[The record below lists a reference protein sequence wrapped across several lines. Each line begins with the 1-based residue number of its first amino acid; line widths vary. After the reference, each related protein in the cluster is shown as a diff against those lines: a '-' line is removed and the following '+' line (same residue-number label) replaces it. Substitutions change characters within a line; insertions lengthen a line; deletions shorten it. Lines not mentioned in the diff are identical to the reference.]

1 MSRPPLGCG
10 KLLDL
15 CPISSRLKT
24 VLKGLEGGEELRKGR
39 SNAKKWKKGK
49 KKTKELWAEKATEGA
64 WCCPALGPRAWSEH
78 HPKNKS

>member
-49 KKTKELWAEKATEGA
+49 KKRK
-64 WCCPALGPRAWSEH
+64 
-78 HPKNKS
+78 